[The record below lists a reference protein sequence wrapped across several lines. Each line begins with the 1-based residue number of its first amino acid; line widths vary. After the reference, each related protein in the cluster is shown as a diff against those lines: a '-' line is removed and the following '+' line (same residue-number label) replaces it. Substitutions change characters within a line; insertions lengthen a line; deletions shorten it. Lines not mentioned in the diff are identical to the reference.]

1 MQVNTYLNF
10 NGQCEEA
17 FRFYEKVFGG
27 KIDAM
32 IPHEGTPAAEH
43 VPAAWLKKIMHAHLV
58 AGNVVLMGSDV
69 PPERYSQPKG
79 FAVALHTKQVSEGER
94 IFHALAEG
102 GNVGMPMQETFWA
115 VKFGMLVDRF
125 GMPWMVNCE
134 KAA

>member
-125 GMPWMVNCE
+125 GIPWMVNCE

>member
-102 GNVGMPMQETFWA
+102 GKVGMPMQETFWE

-125 GMPWMVNCE
+125 GIPWMVNCE